1 MKTLGVTIW
10 CQACYNSAIEIPDN
24 LTKKEAIQY
33 ANDHIKDIPLG
44 QLSYV
49 EDSDSLDEENCHFID
64 ENGNAILDDDISV
77 NTIEPIK
84 QQIRQYLNE
93 IHKECST
100 LPENFGDEILME
112 VTDRFIEDGYEITKQ
127 TVLEELLW
135 CYMIKMQ

>member
-1 MKTLGVTIW
+1 MQKLGVTVF
-10 CQACYNSAIEIPDN
+10 CQAAYNAVIEVPDG
-24 LTKKEAIQY
+24 LTEEEAIKY
-33 ANDHIKDIPLG
+33 ADEHIKEIPLG
-44 QLSYV
+44 ELSYI
-49 EDSDSLDEENCHFID
+49 EDSDSLDEENCYFID
-64 ENGNAILDDDISV
+64 D
-77 NTIEPIK
+77 TIEPIK